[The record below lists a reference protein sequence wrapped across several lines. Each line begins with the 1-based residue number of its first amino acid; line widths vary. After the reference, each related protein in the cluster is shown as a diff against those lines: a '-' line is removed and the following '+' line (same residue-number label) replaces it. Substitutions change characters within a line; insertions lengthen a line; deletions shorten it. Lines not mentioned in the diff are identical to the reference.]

1 MTRRAR
7 SRLLLAAAW
16 IFGLGII
23 VWDAAHGRWQ
33 TGAWF
38 LGTLLIV
45 LILVVAGDWWID
57 RGKP

>member
-7 SRLLLAAAW
+7 SRLLLVATWIVALSLVAW
-16 IFGLGII
+16 
-23 VWDAAHGRWQ
+23 DTAHGRWQ

-38 LGTLLIV
+38 GGTLILC
-45 LILVVAGDWWID
+45 LALVVVGDWWID